1 MEIDFANLQL
11 QYQKYKDKI
20 DVNLQKV
27 LNKSNYILGEE
38 VATLE
43 KELENFIN
51 LFYFKTVLLF
61 LLQKDYNI
69 YQSLRFYK
77 SLKID

>member
-20 DVNLQKV
+20 DANLQKI

-38 VATLE
+38 VAILE
-43 KELENFIN
+43 KELENFTGAK
-51 LFYFKTVLLF
+51 YSESK
-61 LLQKDYNI
+61 
-69 YQSLRFYK
+69 K
-77 SLKID
+77 STKPS